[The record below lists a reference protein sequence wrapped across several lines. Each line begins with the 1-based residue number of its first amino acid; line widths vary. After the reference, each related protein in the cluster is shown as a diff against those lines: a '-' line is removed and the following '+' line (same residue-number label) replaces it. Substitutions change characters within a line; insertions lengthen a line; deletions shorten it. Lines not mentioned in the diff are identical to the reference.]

1 MAWTKAP
8 VSKKS
13 AVYKTAQ
20 RSSNPPK
27 KKAKP
32 GTIKCPKY
40 APKLRIYVI
49 FGRTSDPLNK
59 GTLLLKYQ
67 TDTL

>member
-32 GTIKCPKY
+32 GTIKGSEVRPKITY
-40 APKLRIYVI
+40 LRNFWAY
-49 FGRTSDPLNK
+49 FGPLKQRYTFAKISN
-59 GTLLLKYQ
+59 
-67 TDTL
+67 